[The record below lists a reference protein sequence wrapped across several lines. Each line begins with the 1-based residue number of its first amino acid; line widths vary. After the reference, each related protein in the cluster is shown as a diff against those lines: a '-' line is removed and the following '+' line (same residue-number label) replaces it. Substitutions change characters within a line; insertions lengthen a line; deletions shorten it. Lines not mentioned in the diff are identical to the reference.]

1 MQLIANLECSDMAM
15 DQYVQGNVNPRTS
28 HFDVHKGYRLLTH
41 SHTMLPKV
49 ADKLS
54 RQVKWLHFPDV
65 S

>member
-1 MQLIANLECSDMAM
+1 MAM